1 MKLIKLRKLPRGPS
15 KLPWYWSQPKFG
27 KRREGVILGLRWNCQ
42 GNILQLST
50 LWPYHSPLGHDWGK
64 GAEVS
69 RLLPHRPRR
78 LSPCGA
84 CNESGST
91 ERCMAHLLQG
101 FAGAP
106 PSGSPEHRGSLWK
119 ESATNTLLHVTNP
132 RHPWHQ
138 QELRPQTLPPRAN
151 PPVAICAG
159 LCVLNSSS
167 KL

>member
-1 MKLIKLRKLPRGPS
+1 MKLIKLRELPRGPS
-15 KLPWYWSQPKFG
+15 KLPWYWTQPKSG

-42 GNILQLST
+42 KKTTLQLST
-50 LWPYHSPLGHDWGK
+50 LWPYHSPLGHDGGK

-84 CNESGST
+84 CNEST
-91 ERCMAHLLQG
+91 EWCMAHLLQG

-119 ESATNTLLHVTNP
+119 ESATNTLLHVT
-132 RHPWHQ
+132 
-138 QELRPQTLPPRAN
+138 PPASLAPARA
-151 PPVAICAG
+151 PPPDSAAAR
-159 LCVLNSSS
+159 
-167 KL
+167 